1 MKKKIIILSLLSIA
15 SFVNAQDIKLD
26 ENKIQ
31 DNLDNLSR
39 PQKEILTNSFEEEV
53 DSNTTSNFK
62 SGNNVFKPVTTNSS
76 NYQVPRRMVLRSI
89 IRRGSFKI
97 GTSFFSAQQLIAG
110 PEIDLFTDSEVLDT
124 SIPFVKRTGVPYLNA
139 ELEYT
144 ILDNVGIGGF
154 LGYTRSENSNRKSDG
169 PRESSISQG
178 FIFGLQA
185 TTYNPASNFLYIP
198 IYLEMN
204 FEKGTVN
211 YFDGQ
216 KRENFVFQRFRVG
229 SGVGLT
235 IAVNDRVQFEFRGLD
250 VSYNSVDFAQTKKTD
265 ISGNQILRSDQ
276 KIERNTL
283 SFAANPRVR
292 LLAQILTF
300 GREKDKK

>member
-31 DNLDNLSR
+31 DYLDNLSR

-53 DSNTTSNFK
+53 DSNTTLNFK
-62 SGNNVFKPVTTNSS
+62 SSNKLFKPAASNSS
-76 NYQVPRRMVLRSI
+76 NYQVPRRMVLRSFI
-89 IRRGSFKI
+89 KRGSFKV

-110 PEIDLFTDSEVLDT
+110 PEIDVFKSEVLQS

-144 ILDNVGIGGF
+144 ILDNVGVGAF
-154 LGYTRSENSNRKSDG
+154 LGYTRSENSNRRSDG
-169 PRESSISQG
+169 PRESSTSQG

-229 SGVGLT
+229 GGVGVT

-292 LLAQILTF
+292 FLAQILTL